1 MLQDRFSAPGSTS
14 PAFPTQGPIYGAE
27 LLGWMS
33 DRIVDRLRGFISAA
47 GLRPPYY
54 LVVGF
59 KEQDHFRG
67 QDSLT
72 VFQTLIL
79 G

>member
-14 PAFPTQGPIYGAE
+14 LGFPTQGPIYGAE

-47 GLRPPYY
+47 SLRPPYY

-72 VFQTLIL
+72 VLQTLIL

>member
-1 MLQDRFSAPGSTS
+1 MWQNRFSV
-14 PAFPTQGPIYGAE
+14 PAKNSLGFPIKGPIYGPE
-27 LLGWMS
+27 FLGWMS

-47 GLRPPYY
+47 SLRPPYY

-72 VFQTLIL
+72 IFQTLIL